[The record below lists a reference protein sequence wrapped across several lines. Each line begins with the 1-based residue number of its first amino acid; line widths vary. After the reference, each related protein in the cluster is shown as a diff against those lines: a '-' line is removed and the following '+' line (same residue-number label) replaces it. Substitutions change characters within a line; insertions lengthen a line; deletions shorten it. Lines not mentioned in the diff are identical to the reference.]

1 VKAGS
6 LARPRSRGAWA
17 AALCLLAHSFAAAA
31 PSVVR
36 LSYEPEVYRVGDEV
50 QIVALLDGLPPD
62 FEGDFSA
69 RPGQGLP
76 PLGEAADPELREL
89 RLTKTAQ
96 GWELRATIVPWSPD
110 HGVLR
115 GQEVR
120 GLKLPSLAYSV
131 HSILGSADRELFPPR
146 PQRDPPGAAVYFY
159 ALAGIALV
167 IVLASLGVAAW
178 LLPAARALIARWRA
192 AQAFRRLS
200 RSLDFLVADA
210 PSAEPAA
217 FYAALSRALRLY
229 LAQRALRTAAALTSS
244 EFARLPDGSLPAPG
258 MREKA
263 VDILEEADSV
273 RYGGRAAAPD
283 SMRSAAEKTRD
294 LGTELEEVLVARL

>member
-1 VKAGS
+1 MRSSVP
-6 LARPRSRGAWA
+6 ARRRR
-17 AALCLLAHSFAAAA
+17 ALRVAVLFVLTPCIAAAA

-36 LSYEPEVYRVGDEV
+36 LSFQPEVYRVGDEV

-69 RPGQGLP
+69 KPGQGLP
-76 PLGEAADPELREL
+76 SQGEAADPELREL
-89 RLTKTAQ
+89 RLSRTAQ
-96 GWELRATIVPWSPD
+96 GWELRATIVPWSPG

-115 GQEVR
+115 GQDLR

-131 HSILGSADRELFPPR
+131 HSILGSSDRELFPPR

-167 IVLASLGVAAW
+167 IVLAALAIIAW
-178 LLPAARALIARWRA
+178 LLPAARAAIARWRA

-200 RSLDFLVADA
+200 RSLDFLVAEA
-210 PSAEPAA
+210 ASSEPAA

-229 LAQRALRTAAALTSS
+229 LAERALRSASALTST
-244 EFARLPDGSLPAPG
+244 EFSLLPDGALPAPG
-258 MREKA
+258 LREKA
-263 VDILEEADSV
+263 ADILKEADSV
-273 RYGGRAAAPD
+273 RYAGRASLPD
-283 SMRSAAEKTRD
+283 SLRKAAERARD
-294 LGTELEEVLVARL
+294 LGTA